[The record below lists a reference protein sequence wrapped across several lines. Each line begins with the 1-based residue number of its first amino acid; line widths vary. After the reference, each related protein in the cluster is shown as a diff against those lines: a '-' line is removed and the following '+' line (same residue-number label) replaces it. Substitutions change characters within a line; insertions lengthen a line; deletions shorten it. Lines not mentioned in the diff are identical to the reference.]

1 MDLSLVSLSVK
12 SQLRL
17 TLSTLMT
24 QTLRFLPSNETESC
38 KPLNRKLIW
47 KCWGTWMAQSIK
59 HPTLDFRWGPDLRG
73 VTSSPMLGS
82 ALIVEPAWDSLPP
95 HLCSPTPAL
104 YLSLSLSQKK
114 FIILRRMMKSMLLI
128 IFIHGI
134 LAYIN

>member
-1 MDLSLVSLSVK
+1 
-12 SQLRL
+12 
-17 TLSTLMT
+17 
-24 QTLRFLPSNETESC
+24 
-38 KPLNRKLIW
+38 
-47 KCWGTWMAQSIK
+47 MAQSIK

-73 VTSSPMLGS
+73 VRSSPVLGS